1 MFWEYEFGWLLACMI
16 GQFSN
21 LLNWEDV
28 YLGQVFALQVDWQC
42 NKSNEAMD
50 LLSIQGGGDLALEGY
65 KEN

>member
-1 MFWEYEFGWLLACMI
+1 MCFGNMNLVGLVACMI

-21 LLNWEDV
+21 LLYW
-28 YLGQVFALQVDWQC
+28 GQVFALQVDWQC

-50 LLSIQGGGDLALEGY
+50 LLSIQGGGVALEGN

>member
-1 MFWEYEFGWLLACMI
+1 MI

-28 YLGQVFALQVDWQC
+28 YLGHVFALQVDWRC

-50 LLSIQGGGDLALEGY
+50 LLSIQGEGDLALEGY